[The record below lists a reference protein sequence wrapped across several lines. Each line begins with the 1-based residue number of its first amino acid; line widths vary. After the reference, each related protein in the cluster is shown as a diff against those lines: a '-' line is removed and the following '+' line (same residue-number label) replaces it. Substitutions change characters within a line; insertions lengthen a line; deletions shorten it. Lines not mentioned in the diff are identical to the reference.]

1 MSNQDKMH
9 TQLNIFDGQSDALFN
24 NNPTGDWDGLIYTFC
39 YQSKDNIVNGFIP
52 TYCINSWG
60 KPNTVML
67 MELFKDYN
75 YTITVREH
83 DYKPESNN
91 N

>member
-1 MSNQDKMH
+1 MSNQEKMH
-9 TQLNIFDGQSDALFN
+9 TQLNIFEGQSNALFN
-24 NNPTGDWDGLIYTFC
+24 NNPTANWDGLIYTFC
-39 YQSKDNIVNGFIP
+39 YTTKDNIVNGFYQ
-52 TYCINSWG
+52 TYCIQSWG
-60 KPNTVML
+60 KSNTVML

-83 DYKPESNN
+83 DYKPETNN